1 MLSFCASYFMGVKL
15 RCSAHAR
22 QPFWYSCWSAYNLF
36 PATICKGRD
45 VIDAY
50 WVGDGVGSLL
60 TWWEVVLT

>member
-1 MLSFCASYFMGVKL
+1 M
-15 RCSAHAR
+15 
-22 QPFWYSCWSAYNLF
+22 
-36 PATICKGRD
+36 CKGRD

>member
-1 MLSFCASYFMGVKL
+1 MPMQDDPSGT
-15 RCSAHAR
+15 
-22 QPFWYSCWSAYNLF
+22 AYKLF